1 MNETTSQTQVP
12 SCPHCGGKHF
22 FRSRRSGL
30 KDWLLH
36 HVLFQNPYRC
46 ASCDGRFFLS
56 RHGHHQREQLHHH
69 RV

>member
-1 MNETTSQTQVP
+1 
-12 SCPHCGGKHF
+12 
-22 FRSRRSGL
+22 
-30 KDWLLH
+30 LLH